1 MHFSIRYIQVLRYGL
16 QLSQES
22 WIENRSVV
30 PVAGMYVSL
39 RAQGVLGTWQGL
51 KAHRDWAMN
60 AALKGRS
67 STVVQKRAL
76 PRLPERPRFHRY
88 SLSATACGIRRPGKR
103 LNTLDQQSY
112 YAGDD

>member
-1 MHFSIRYIQVLRYGL
+1 MFSIRYIQVLRYVL

-30 PVAGMYVSL
+30 PVVGMCVFYA
-39 RAQGVLGTWQGL
+39 RKTYWAMGRGL

-67 STVVQKRAL
+67 STVVQK
-76 PRLPERPRFHRY
+76 
-88 SLSATACGIRRPGKR
+88 ACSCTGCNVAFR
-103 LNTLDQQSY
+103 T
-112 YAGDD
+112 

>member
-67 STVVQKRAL
+67 STVVQKACSSTSSRKAAL
-76 PRLPERPRFHRY
+76 PRY
-88 SLSATACGIRRPGKR
+88 SLAR
-103 LNTLDQQSY
+103 LLAESGGPAKGLTR
-112 YAGDD
+112 